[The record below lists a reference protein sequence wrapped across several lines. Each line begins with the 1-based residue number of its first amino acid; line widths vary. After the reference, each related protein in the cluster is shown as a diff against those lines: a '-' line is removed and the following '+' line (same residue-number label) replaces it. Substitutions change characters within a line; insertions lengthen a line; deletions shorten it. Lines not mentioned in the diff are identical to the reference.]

1 MTNEELAKHWNVPLS
16 EVESIADY
24 MNKNYYLCVGQKKTD
39 GLFYG
44 LMYRVDEKHGPM
56 LALSSKQGYKTPE
69 AAADFFNKTC
79 DRIELPNLKAKL
91 MGVPVDAYKAL
102 RKIDTGTT
110 VTKERNSVSPIGY
123 GSRE

>member
-24 MNKNYYLCVGQKKTD
+24 MNKNYYLCVGKSKTD

-44 LMYRVDEKHGPM
+44 LMYRVDERHGPM
-56 LALSSKQGYKTPE
+56 LALSSTQGYQTPK
-69 AAADFFNKTC
+69 AAADFFNAIC
-79 DRIELPNLKAKL
+79 DKIEFPNLKAEL

-102 RKIDTGTT
+102 KKIDTKDWE
-110 VTKERNSVSPIGY
+110 TKENNYIPTVSR
-123 GSRE
+123 SLRD